1 MRDSTVIWAGY
12 TIIGDRDSSPEVWS
26 GAIGDS
32 LMKLLLFVQTYQMV
46 KGFVFTVARTESEV
60 RSRLDAHRQRSAKG
74 EKLESLLARLAG
86 GGLDSIDNADEP
98 AGGPAPAAKDESTAP
113 SHTSDSTTDGPDEP
127 DGPGDS
133 IEDFLAQLRES
144 PE

>member
-86 GGLDSIDNADEP
+86 GGLDSLD
-98 AGGPAPAAKDESTAP
+98 PAPAAKDEDRTINP
-113 SHTSDSTTDGPDEP
+113 TNDSAAEATPFEQGI
-127 DGPGDS
+127 GG
-133 IEDFLAQLRES
+133 FLAQFKES

>member
-86 GGLDSIDNADEP
+86 GGLDSIDNAD
-98 AGGPAPAAKDESTAP
+98 GPAPAAKDEDRAIHPTN
-113 SHTSDSTTDGPDEP
+113 DSATDE
-127 DGPGDS
+127 PGDS